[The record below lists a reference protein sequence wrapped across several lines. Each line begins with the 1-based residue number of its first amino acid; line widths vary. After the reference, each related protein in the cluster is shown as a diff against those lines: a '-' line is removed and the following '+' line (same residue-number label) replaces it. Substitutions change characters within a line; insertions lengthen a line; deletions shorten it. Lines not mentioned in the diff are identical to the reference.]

1 MISIHT
7 LELTLETSSKE
18 FNEFLSHAY
27 KMAKKEK
34 HRVGHST
41 RHTSTDVRVD
51 DSLISY
57 GITVEYHNCDFRKM
71 IRFRVNP
78 SEVLGGNDLKL
89 WKPTDSNI
97 DRLIRLLSIHIENY
111 FDSDYGLNDL
121 MLTRVEFTANL
132 DVGKDNVSS
141 YIELMHKIGKV
152 KKFSKKYSNL
162 DYATDRIEKEHSFD
176 LEGKTNGIGFTVYD
190 KEADLKKKG
199 KDGKAKK
206 AKGMLRVEVRLK
218 KRKALEKV
226 LESSDCKTKMSTEK
240 ELKLIARKSK
250 DIFMGTFVSIVPYGD
265 FYRLKDAE
273 ERVKASNLKKHQK
286 DKMLRLLRLI
296 PQKKSLYLAMKELA
310 VRDAN
315 TVLTWFASINTSPV
329 TISKRADVD
338 FLENMYSYL

>member
-89 WKPTDSNI
+89 WKPTDYNI

-111 FDSDYGLNDL
+111 FDSDYELNDL
-121 MLTRVEFTANL
+121 VLTRVEFTANL

-226 LESSDCKTKMSTEK
+226 LESSDCKAKMSTEK
-240 ELKLIARKSK
+240 ELRLMAKKSK

-265 FYRLKDAE
+265 FYRLKAAE
-273 ERVKASNLKKHQK
+273 ERVRTSNLKKHQK

-296 PQKKSLYLAMKELA
+296 PEKKSLYLAMKELA

-315 TVLTWFASINTSPV
+315 TVLTWFANINTSPV

-338 FLENMYSYL
+338 FLQNLYSYL